1 MIDFPKSQQ
10 IMLKIL
16 WKIMD
21 GSCSLQEPLFF
32 YKKSKIL
39 QMYKL
44 RHGVLSNCTNVS
56 ATHRQNTR
64 PLGAV

>member
-1 MIDFPKSQQ
+1 
-10 IMLKIL
+10 MLKIL